1 MPALA
6 GQGRSSL
13 EAADGWNA
21 QRASADG
28 CRSEGQVPGV
38 ADVDMAAQ
46 MNMLHIV
53 HDSTCIYIY
62 IIYIYTLYIYI
73 YIIYIYIYIIYIYI
87 YIHTH
92 IYTHAHVVALI
103 CGRHKSEIICVAVRR
118 L

>member
-1 MPALA
+1 MESCDSVWFFCDFGHPMPALA

-46 MNMLHIV
+46 MNMSHIV

-62 IIYIYTLYIYI
+62 SDTSIRYIY
-73 YIIYIYIYIIYIYI
+73 
-87 YIHTH
+87 

-103 CGRHKSEIICVAVRR
+103 CGRHKSEIICLAMRR

>member
-1 MPALA
+1 MILSGFFCDFGHPMPALA

-62 IIYIYTLYIYI
+62 IYYIYI
-73 YIIYIYIYIIYIYI
+73 YIIYIHIHYIYIYI
-87 YIHTH
+87 YIIYTYIYTH
-92 IYTHAHVVALI
+92 IYIHTHTSW
-103 CGRHKSEIICVAVRR
+103 R
-118 L
+118 